1 MNYILE
7 GSKLWIVFVTL
18 LLYEA
23 LHSITLLAY
32 VHPYNYTLIHVN
44 FIDWISTILYMIQ
57 YDSWIWNMKI
67 YIQVCFDLFFKSGFP
82 IPMHDSKCP
91 KLQYNVWR

>member
-44 FIDWISTILYMIQ
+44 FID
-57 YDSWIWNMKI
+57 
-67 YIQVCFDLFFKSGFP
+67 
-82 IPMHDSKCP
+82 
-91 KLQYNVWR
+91 